1 MKKIVAVF
9 LVISLI
15 VCLLGGCSEG
25 KVTEIRVLTIENSA
39 GIAIADMLEQYANT
53 KKGNVY
59 LPVTV
64 NLVSRVNGMFMDDEC
79 DVAVIPADAAA
90 VLYRKRG
97 GLKVIAGVSSG
108 GFEILSNNG
117 ELQSISDL
125 KGKEIFL
132 TERDKLSENLLEYV
146 LSKNNI
152 EKSDVVI
159 SYSTNVK
166 HIIKDFNA
174 NTVNYALLDAAGTAE
189 VKAAIGNIKSI
200 NLTDEWNKVSNKQ
213 MVNYCV
219 VTTDEFLNKN
229 KKAIDRLITDIESSV
244 KAASDTKKTG
254 DLAIER
260 KLITDVNYAS
270 DIINTSKLK
279 FIKGKE
285 LKTTLSDYYG
295 VLKGIKPFLVGNELP
310 ADDFYYGAK

>member
-15 VCLLGGCSEG
+15 VCLLGGCSAG
-25 KVTEIRVLTIENSA
+25 KVTEMRVLTIENSA

-97 GLKVIAGVSSG
+97 GFKVIAGISSG

-189 VKAAIGNIKSI
+189 VKAAIGDIKSI

-260 KLITDVNYAS
+260 NLITDVNYAS

-279 FIKGKE
+279 FLKGKE